1 VWEYPEGGGLVP
13 RQICPDRFRD
23 FVYTFSW
30 VVIFPTGE
38 QLMGKDAKFIV
49 RLDAAEQ
56 QHLQALVDEG
66 RGSKSVRQRA
76 RVLLKAD
83 QAEGAPGWTDERVA
97 EFAEVSLSTV
107 HRVRQEFV
115 EEGLESTLRRRPSLQ
130 RQYRKLDGA
139 AEAKLIATACSQAPE
154 GRSRWTLH
162 LLADKLV
169 ELQVVNSISR
179 ECVRTTLKKTNFS
192 RIARSSG

>member
-1 VWEYPEGGGLVP
+1 
-13 RQICPDRFRD
+13 
-23 FVYTFSW
+23 
-30 VVIFPTGE
+30 
-38 QLMGKDAKFIV
+38 MGKDAKYIV
-49 RLDAAEQ
+49 RLESDERER
-56 QHLQALVDEG
+56 LQSLVDAG
-66 RGSKSVRQRA
+66 RGSKTARQRA

-107 HRVRQEFV
+107 HRVRQQLV
-115 EEGLESTLRRRPSLQ
+115 EEGLEAVLQRRPSPD

-139 AEAKLIATACSQAPE
+139 GEAKLIATACSAAPE

-169 ELQVVNSISR
+169 ELQVVDRISH
-179 ECVRTTLKKTNFS
+179 ECVRTVLKKMNCS
-192 RIARSSG
+192 RIVGSSG

>member
-1 VWEYPEGGGLVP
+1 
-13 RQICPDRFRD
+13 
-23 FVYTFSW
+23 
-30 VVIFPTGE
+30 
-38 QLMGKDAKFIV
+38 MGKDAKYIV
-49 RLDAAEQ
+49 RLEADEREQ
-56 QHLQALVDEG
+56 LQTLVDEG
-66 RGSKSVRQRA
+66 RGAKSVRQRA

-83 QAEGAPGWTDERVA
+83 QAEGAPGWSDERVA

-107 HRVRQEFV
+107 HRVRERFV
-115 EEGLESTLRRRPSLQ
+115 EVGLEAALHKRPSPE

-139 AEAKLIATACSQAPE
+139 GEAQLIATACSQAPA

-169 ELQVVNSISR
+169 ELGVVQQISH
-179 ECVRTTLKKTNFS
+179 ECVRSTLKKTHFS

>member
-1 VWEYPEGGGLVP
+1 
-13 RQICPDRFRD
+13 
-23 FVYTFSW
+23 
-30 VVIFPTGE
+30 
-38 QLMGKDAKFIV
+38 MGKDAKYLV
-49 RLDAAEQ
+49 RLETDERQ
-56 QHLQALVDEG
+56 RLQSLVDEG
-66 RGSKSVRQRA
+66 RGSKVVRQRA

-107 HRVRQEFV
+107 HRVRERFV
-115 EEGLESTLRRRPSLQ
+115 EGGLEEALQRRPSPQ

-139 AEAKLIATACSQAPE
+139 GEAKLIATACSQAPE

-169 ELQVVNSISR
+169 ELKVVESISH
-179 ECVRTTLKKTNFS
+179 ECVRSVLKKTSFN
-192 RIARSSG
+192 RIASSNG